1 MVYTS
6 KSYRRLFRLLVGIH
20 GTLLKATY
28 VVSTGAL
35 TSCLSP
41 HVNEA
46 SLITPRGITTGTGG
60 RRLSIIRPRNVAQ
73 MDTTKHRR

>member
-1 MVYTS
+1 M
-6 KSYRRLFRLLVGIH
+6 R
-20 GTLLKATY
+20 

-46 SLITPRGITTGTGG
+46 SLITPREITTGTGG
-60 RRLSIIRPRNVAQ
+60 RRLSIIRSRNIART
-73 MDTTKHRR
+73 DTTQASEITTD

>member
-1 MVYTS
+1 M
-6 KSYRRLFRLLVGIH
+6 R
-20 GTLLKATY
+20 

-46 SLITPRGITTGTGG
+46 SLITPREITTGTGG
-60 RRLSIIRPRNVAQ
+60 RRLSIIRPRNVART
-73 MDTTKHRR
+73 DTTKHQR

>member
-1 MVYTS
+1 M
-6 KSYRRLFRLLVGIH
+6 
-20 GTLLKATY
+20 Y

-46 SLITPRGITTGTGG
+46 SLITPREITTGTGG
-60 RRLSIIRPRNVAQ
+60 RRLSIIRPRNVARNGYDQ
-73 MDTTKHRR
+73 ASEITVD